1 MTRQASHGAFPEI
14 SHDEMARQDFT
25 LRLREYVAGDI
36 VGGNDMVYEH
46 AVEPAFERVEGR
58 KPETRKE
65 VRKAMERHPFH
76 QAWGSLNRA
85 TQEMIWDSV
94 QGSLD
99 RQDDALN
106 KRIKK
111 PGNGAGSLRLNP
123 AIKAPRYVAAVDI
136 HCMPGNYHTEYTED
150 DAYQGALLDRGAFMY
165 ARGGRGPNHD
175 SFGHDLLAYL
185 KKTKPDF
192 KPRRILDMGAGP
204 GQVTCAFAEAFPE
217 AEIQAIDI
225 AAPLLRY
232 GHKRADSLGY
242 DIHFSQ
248 QNAEG
253 TEFEDESFDLI
264 FSCIMM
270 HETSSKA
277 LRNYVKE
284 TRRLLAPGGIALHM
298 DFPHNQDKTPYKQA
312 MVDWSTHYN
321 AEPFIGTLGDT
332 DLADVAVQSGFSHN
346 TATVVPMSTVAPGN
360 HMYVLDAR
368 KPA

>member
-14 SHDEMARQDFT
+14 NHDEMARQDFA

-36 VGGNDMVYEH
+36 VGGNDAVYRH
-46 AVEPAFERVEGR
+46 AVEPDFVRAHGR

-65 VRKAMERHPFH
+65 VRQAMERHPFH
-76 QAWGSLNRA
+76 QAWGALNRA
-85 TQEMIWDSV
+85 TQEIIWDSV
-94 QGSLD
+94 QDSLD

-106 KRIKK
+106 RRIKNANAGK
-111 PGNGAGSLRLNP
+111 GSLRLNP
-123 AIKAPRYVAAVDI
+123 AVKAPRYLAAVDI
-136 HCMPGNYHTEYTED
+136 HCMPGNYHTEYTAD
-150 DAYQGALLDRGAFMY
+150 DAYQGALLDRGAFIY
-165 ARGGRGPNHD
+165 ARGARGPNHD

-185 KKTKPDF
+185 KKTRPDF
-192 KPRRILDMGAGP
+192 QPRRILDMGAGA
-204 GQVTCAFAEAFPE
+204 GQVTCAIATAFPQ
-217 AEIQAIDI
+217 AEVHAIDV

-232 GHKRADSLGY
+232 GHKRASSLGHA
-242 DIHFSQ
+242 IHFSQ
-248 QNAEG
+248 QNAEA
-253 TEFEDESFDLI
+253 TDFADESFDLI
-264 FSCIMM
+264 VSCIMM

-284 TRRLLAPGGIALHM
+284 THRLLAPGGISLHM
-298 DFPHNQDKTPYKQA
+298 DFPHNENKSPYAQA

-332 DLADVAVQSGFSHN
+332 DWADVAVQVGFSHN
-346 TATVVPMSTVAPGN
+346 TATVVPMSTVAPTN